1 MSGKTALIIGATG
14 ATGQYL
20 LKELLTSSHFT
31 KVGEY
36 GRRLTDLS
44 TLSTGKDKLV
54 QKVIDFEK
62 LEESGIKDGKWDVV
76 FITLGTTRKAA
87 GGAEGFQ
94 KIDRDYVVNSAK
106 EARVPDLPQR
116 IVYLSGGSANSKS
129 LLLYSR
135 SKGQTEEALANIG
148 YSDTIVF
155 RPGLLTG
162 AARPES
168 RIGETI
174 AEYEGYFQHP
184 ETLELLLKFGDQG
197 EYSEYNL
204 NDESSLTSIF
214 QVATL
219 GKSIAIAGWLGSEKL
234 PPVARA
240 AEEETPEGN
249 RFVSIPNAGAAALAQ
264 TPLE

>member
-44 TLSTGKDKLV
+44 TLSTCKDKLV
-54 QKVIDFEK
+54 QQAIDFEK

-87 GGAEGFQ
+87 GSAEGFQ
-94 KIDRDYVVNSAK
+94 KIDRDYVINSAK

-116 IVYLSGGSANSKS
+116 IVYLSAASASSKS
-129 LLLYSR
+129 FFLYPR
-135 SKGQTEEALANIG
+135 SKGETEEALANLG

-162 AARPES
+162 TNRPDS
-168 RIGETI
+168 RITETI
-174 AEYEGYFQHP
+174 AEGIFS
-184 ETLELLLKFGDQG
+184 TLRLSSFF
-197 EYSEYNL
+197 
-204 NDESSLTSIF
+204 SSLEIK
-214 QVATL
+214 VATL
-219 GKSIAIAGWLGSEKL
+219 GKSLAIAGWLGSEKL
-234 PPVARA
+234 PTAARA
-240 AEEETPEGN
+240 AEEKTPEGN
-249 RFVSIPNAGAAALAQ
+249 QFVSIPNAGAAALAQ
-264 TPLE
+264 TPSE

>member
-54 QKVIDFEK
+54 QKAIDFEK

-87 GGAEGFQ
+87 GSAEGFQ

-106 EARVPDLPQR
+106 EARVLDLPQR
-116 IVYLSGGSANSKS
+116 VVYLSNTKWKCRAIAPTPKS
-129 LLLYSR
+129 SLLYSR

-162 AARPES
+162 AARPDS
-168 RIGETI
+168 RIAESI
-174 AEYEGYFQHP
+174 AEY
-184 ETLELLLKFGDQG
+184 K
-197 EYSEYNL
+197 
-204 NDESSLTSIF
+204 
-214 QVATL
+214 VATL
-219 GKSIAIAGWLGSEKL
+219 GKSIAIAGSLGSEKL
-234 PPVARA
+234 PPIAQA
-240 AEEETPEGN
+240 AEEKTPEGN